1 MTSENDNKRINEKL
15 TTQSKKVETL
25 EMENTTLIET
35 QRKSQQ
41 ETLLLRQEWD
51 QQRITN
57 DRLRNRA
64 FLKVINKLL

>member
-15 TTQSKKVETL
+15 SAETKKVETL

-57 DRLRNRA
+57 DRLRNGL
-64 FLKVINKLL
+64 F

>member
-15 TTQSKKVETL
+15 TAQSKKVETL

-64 FLKVINKLL
+64 FLKVINELL

>member
-15 TTQSKKVETL
+15 TAQSKKVETL
-25 EMENTTLIET
+25 EMENTSLIET

-41 ETLLLRQEWD
+41 EILLLRQEWD

>member
-15 TTQSKKVETL
+15 TAQSKKVETL